1 MATFVLIHG
10 AWHGG
15 WCWERV
21 QPLLE
26 TRGHKVIAPDLPGL
40 GSDQTPVDTVTMET
54 WVSFVTDL
62 IKEQN
67 GPVVLVGHSRGGI
80 VISEAAERIP
90 AKIGKLVYLTAFML
104 PDGMSMQE
112 VIDQSAQGE
121 TAAELIEPS
130 PDFVT
135 ISIKS
140 DVVQEKFYNRTAE
153 QWVRKAEEQ
162 LRPEPVMS
170 FLSPVAVSEDRFG
183 RVPRAYIECTED
195 HVIPIELQR
204 SFRDAINCEDVVTL
218 DSDHSPFF
226 SMPEELASALEDLA
240 A

>member
-26 TRGHKVIAPDLPGL
+26 ARGHTVVAPDLPGL
-40 GSDQTPVDTVTMET
+40 GADKTPVDTVTMDT
-54 WVSFVTDL
+54 WVDFVTSL
-62 IKEQN
+62 IDDQN
-67 GPVVLVGHSRGGI
+67 GPVVLVGHSRGGV

-90 AKIGKLVYLTAFML
+90 EKIGKLIYLTAFML
-104 PDGMSMQE
+104 PDGMSMQQ
-112 VIDQSAQGE
+112 VIDRNDQPN
-121 TAAELIEPS
+121 AAADMIEAS
-130 PDFVT
+130 PDFLT
-135 ISIKS
+135 LSIKS
-140 DVVQEKFYNRTAE
+140 DKVQENFYNLTAE
-153 QWVRKAEEQ
+153 EWVKKAEEQ

-170 FLSPVAVSEDRFG
+170 FLSQVAVSDDRFG

-195 HVIPIELQR
+195 HVIPIEVQR
-204 SFRDAINCEDVVTL
+204 SFRVSLTCDDVITL
-218 DSDHSPFF
+218 NSDHSPFF
-226 SMPEELASALEDLA
+226 SMPEELASALDGLA